1 MAKRMKAC
9 FAGWTESPLM
19 FERQMRLE
27 KQLAKFENT
36 RYTHT
41 HIVTKKREKK
51 ETVEKKKAK
60 KEADEK

>member
-36 RYTHT
+36 GYTHT
-41 HIVTKKREKK
+41 HTHSDEETRE
-51 ETVEKKKAK
+51 EENG
-60 KEADEK
+60 